1 MMGSAACGSIGI
13 KNASEPVSLPQAQK
27 TGAAALQNADHNP
40 VCPPAKREYYSY
52 ESLDVSKSLTDF
64 QRVFL
69 LLLWLGAFGIVVVLG
84 LDTRARSANG
94 ELIEVWRLFIPLVA
108 SGLITL
114 IVHLSNRM
122 K

>member
-1 MMGSAACGSIGI
+1 M
-13 KNASEPVSLPQAQK
+13 
-27 TGAAALQNADHNP
+27 
-40 VCPPAKREYYSY
+40 
-52 ESLDVSKSLTDF
+52 SKPLTDF

-69 LLLWLGAFGIVVVLG
+69 LLVWLIAFGIVIILG

-108 SGLITL
+108 GGLISL
-114 IVHLSNRM
+114 MVHLSNRI